1 MVSVTFVSM
10 FHLKSSAKRSTLPL
24 KPRRCS
30 LVLTRGRV
38 QVVMSFQVIQVP
50 VQSDTA
56 IELIS
61 ELESE
66 LRRDYPPHYIH
77 DFDLTAFDAS
87 QGIFMISYSGDV
99 PMGCLALRPLEKST
113 AELKRMFVRPSYRGQ
128 GAARIMLV
136 QMEQLA
142 TDQGFTQIVL
152 ETGNRQLAAIRLY
165 RSSGYAPIEPYS
177 EQTDG
182 PASVCFRKVLC
193 LETEFTDSSTQ
204 R

>member
-1 MVSVTFVSM
+1 
-10 FHLKSSAKRSTLPL
+10 
-24 KPRRCS
+24 
-30 LVLTRGRV
+30 
-38 QVVMSFQVIQVP
+38 MSFQVIQVP

-77 DFDLTAFDAS
+77 DFDLAAFDAS
-87 QGIFMISYSGDV
+87 QGIFMISYCGDV

-182 PASVCFRKVLC
+182 PASVCFRKALC